1 MFNFLQAYH
10 PQPILMKIG
19 PFEVHWYGFLM
30 VIGGLVGLVV
40 ILSLVKRFDIEKG
53 DVGALRATPLR
64 PLFHDLLLYFVIGAV
79 IGARVYYVLYAW
91 EMYRGNWFDVL
102 KIWQGGLA
110 IHGIMLGGFAA
121 TYLFCRIKKQ
131 SFWFIADFAVVGLAA
146 AQAVGRAGN
155 YFNQEIFGK
164 PTSLPWGV
172 PIDAVNRPA
181 AFAAAEY
188 FHPVFLYECLGN
200 LAIAVILFLIMRW
213 RLKEGDRQTGNVFL
227 LYLVLYSA
235 QRFLLEFL
243 RVDYS
248 PLISGIRW
256 AQAVSV
262 ALVIFALGLLLY
274 RRRRKNVGLSAI

>member
-1 MFNFLQAYH
+1 MFNFLHTFH
-10 PQPILMKIG
+10 PQSILFKLG
-19 PFEVHWYGFLM
+19 PLEVHWYGFLM
-30 VIGGLVGLVV
+30 VVGGLVGLAV
-40 ILSLVKRFDIEKG
+40 ILALVKRTD
-53 DVGALRATPLR
+53 PLKKS
-64 PLFHDLLLYFVIGAV
+64 FQDLLLYFVVGAV
-79 IGARVYYVLYAW
+79 TGARVYYVLYAW

-121 TYLFCRIKKQ
+121 TWLFCRIKKQ
-131 SFWFIADFAVVGLAA
+131 RFWFIADFAVVGLAA